1 MAPRTGREGRRGEGG
16 GGGRERGGEA
26 RRWAGADATPGVA
39 APGGGGQVTQVRGGG
54 ASRRLDAQVGSRPTW
69 GGASGRVDGVE
80 GPPNDA
86 RNVDGGSLWP
96 PRRAHAGRQSTCA
109 PPQSRRGSRQAP
121 TSRVDTFQGGGLTS
135 VPTGG
140 GVTHAVLA
148 RARHDTPPL
157 SEFTLTP
164 RHNSGSGTRG
174 TEARAPR
181 TPTSRA
187 RPQFRVIMAR

>member
-1 MAPRTGREGRRGEGG
+1 MAPRAGREGRRSEGG

-86 RNVDGGSLWP
+86 RNVDGGACGRRVGHTLAVKAP
-96 PRRAHAGRQSTCA
+96 AHPRTVA
-109 PPQSRRGSRQAP
+109 RGSRPAP

-135 VPTGG
+135 VPTGV
-140 GVTHAVLA
+140 GVTHTVLA

-181 TPTSRA
+181 TSTSRA